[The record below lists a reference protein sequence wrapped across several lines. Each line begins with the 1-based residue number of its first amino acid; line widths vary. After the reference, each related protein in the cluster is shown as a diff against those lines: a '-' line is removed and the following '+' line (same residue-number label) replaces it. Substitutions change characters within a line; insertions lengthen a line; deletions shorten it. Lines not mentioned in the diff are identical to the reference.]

1 MPGLTPKPL
10 TVPRGVSW
18 GLSKGFPPAPTC
30 RVLTDLN
37 FHALTMPLPSLGS
50 SLGGWRL
57 GVPQCALS
65 YPSLQFLGRKVGGDT
80 QRISYITLLHN
91 KKGTQHLGQD
101 SVQEGRVHLS
111 RVLWF
116 LRKQPELSQEPES
129 KE

>member
-1 MPGLTPKPL
+1 MEA
-10 TVPRGVSW
+10 RGPTMCPELPQSPVL
-18 GLSKGFPPAPTC
+18 GEKG
-30 RVLTDLN
+30 
-37 FHALTMPLPSLGS
+37 
-50 SLGGWRL
+50 
-57 GVPQCALS
+57 
-65 YPSLQFLGRKVGGDT
+65 GGDT